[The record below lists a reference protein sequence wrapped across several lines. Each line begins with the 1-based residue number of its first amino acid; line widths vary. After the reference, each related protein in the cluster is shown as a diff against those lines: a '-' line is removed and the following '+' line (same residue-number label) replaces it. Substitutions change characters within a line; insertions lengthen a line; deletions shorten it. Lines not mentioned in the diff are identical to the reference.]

1 MPLPFNVRPLSCTP
15 SVVFF
20 HTTIFTSS
28 RAWGA
33 SGFPKQDFYD
43 PGERMSLSAK
53 HTDSTTLCLCQHPS
67 PLARRQRF

>member
-1 MPLPFNVRPLSCTP
+1 MVSCRPLWMKSVLRKRKPFNVRPLSCTP

-33 SGFPKQDFYD
+33 SGFPKQDFW
-43 PGERMSLSAK
+43 K
-53 HTDSTTLCLCQHPS
+53 
-67 PLARRQRF
+67 

>member
-1 MPLPFNVRPLSCTP
+1 MLLPFNVRPLSCTP

-33 SGFPKQDFYD
+33 SGFPKQDFYL
-43 PGERMSLSAK
+43 PRERRSLPAK
-53 HTDSTTLCLCQHPS
+53 HIDSTALCLASISLP
-67 PLARRQRF
+67 